1 MEVALSPNN
10 EGLVV
15 LLYPEARVHVFFLG
29 ELKPSKE
36 FLMVMVRRLL
46 LLMVKQLGANTLIVI
61 LGETL
66 DLLGTSTA
74 LIRLH
79 QC

>member
-1 MEVALSPNN
+1 
-10 EGLVV
+10 
-15 LLYPEARVHVFFLG
+15 
-29 ELKPSKE
+29 
-36 FLMVMVRRLL
+36 MVMVRRLL
-46 LLMVKQLGANTLIVI
+46 LLMVKQLGAHTLIVI
-61 LGETL
+61 LRETL